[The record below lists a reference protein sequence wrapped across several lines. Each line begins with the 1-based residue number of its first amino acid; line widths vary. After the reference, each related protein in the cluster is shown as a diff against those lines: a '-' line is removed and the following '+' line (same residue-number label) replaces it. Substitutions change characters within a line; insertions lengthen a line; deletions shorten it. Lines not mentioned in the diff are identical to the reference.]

1 MKNAKWLVVLLISF
15 MLLASSVMLLR
26 QPILRYA
33 IDKVTDKL
41 KSKYGADLIV
51 GNAGFTGFRDVYLED
66 VAVIPPNSSDTIFT
80 LKSLKARIS
89 LMKLL
94 KLKVGFKELIVDSV
108 NINLV
113 KLDTVSNYRFLFKTK
128 SDTAQSLNTVMG
140 FNERLSS
147 ILDKVNNVFDEH
159 ITIRKFKVTYKNER
173 SEELVSIPELYFD
186 GKIFQSSIVTASNE
200 GVNTWLAS
208 GVANSS
214 KSEYNFSIRRT
225 SGDAVALPF
234 FDLVDGFKVCFDSA
248 QVKFAADLNADVVPV
263 VSEFN
268 MTNLLVNHWR
278 ISPVDVIMPKLT
290 FNATASFYED
300 SVTLEKGS
308 VFKLKDLPINITV
321 SHSRK
326 EQKVYRLDMDFSVND
341 ANIFFESLPIG
352 MFNSLKGINT
362 SGSLAYKLHFNL
374 PLSNPFQLKFDSK
387 LTGKNF
393 RIKQYGTENFAKLNT
408 PFSYLAMDGDRPVRS
423 FLVGEGNPFFT
434 PLLDVNPYLVNA
446 VLTAEDPSFFNHAG
460 FVEESFRESIATNIK
475 QGRFAR
481 GGSTISMQLVKNVF
495 LSRNK
500 SVSRKLE
507 EALIVWLIEQQRL
520 VSKDRMFEVYLNIIE
535 WGPNVYGIG
544 EASRFYFDKFPR
556 DLNLAESIYLAS
568 IIPHPKYFKYSFDT
582 TGNFK
587 PFMANYF
594 KLVSGRLVKRE
605 KITQSEADSLVPF
618 VKLTGES
625 LNLVVPLDTIPT
637 DTLDLI
643 PQIEN

>member
-26 QPILRYA
+26 QPVLRYA

-113 KLDTVSNYRFLFKTK
+113 KADTVSNYRFLFKTK

-341 ANIFFESLPIG
+341 ANMFFESLPIG

-374 PLSNPFQLKFDSK
+374 PLSNPFQLEFDSK

-434 PLLDVNPYLVNA
+434 PLLDVSPYLVNA

-475 QGRFAR
+475 KGRFAR

-618 VKLTGES
+618 VKLTGEA

>member
-1 MKNAKWLVVLLISF
+1 
-15 MLLASSVMLLR
+15 
-26 QPILRYA
+26 
-33 IDKVTDKL
+33 
-41 KSKYGADLIV
+41 
-51 GNAGFTGFRDVYLED
+51 
-66 VAVIPPNSSDTIFT
+66 
-80 LKSLKARIS
+80 
-89 LMKLL
+89 
-94 KLKVGFKELIVDSV
+94 
-108 NINLV
+108 
-113 KLDTVSNYRFLFKTK
+113 
-128 SDTAQSLNTVMG
+128 
-140 FNERLSS
+140 
-147 ILDKVNNVFDEH
+147 
-159 ITIRKFKVTYKNER
+159 
-173 SEELVSIPELYFD
+173 
-186 GKIFQSSIVTASNE
+186 
-200 GVNTWLAS
+200 
-208 GVANSS
+208 
-214 KSEYNFSIRRT
+214 
-225 SGDAVALPF
+225 
-234 FDLVDGFKVCFDSA
+234 
-248 QVKFAADLNADVVPV
+248 
-263 VSEFN
+263 
-268 MTNLLVNHWR
+268 
-278 ISPVDVIMPKLT
+278 
-290 FNATASFYED
+290 
-300 SVTLEKGS
+300 
-308 VFKLKDLPINITV
+308 
-321 SHSRK
+321 
-326 EQKVYRLDMDFSVND
+326 MDFSVND
-341 ANIFFESLPIG
+341 ANMFFESLPIG

-374 PLSNPFQLKFDSK
+374 PLSNPFQLEFDSK

-434 PLLDVNPYLVNA
+434 PLLDVSPYLVNA

-475 QGRFAR
+475 KGRFAR

-618 VKLTGES
+618 VKLTGEA

>member
-113 KLDTVSNYRFLFKTK
+113 KVDTVSNYRFLFKTK

-200 GVNTWLAS
+200 GVNTWIAS

-308 VFKLKDLPINITV
+308 VFKLKDLPINITA
-321 SHSRK
+321 SNSRK

-341 ANIFFESLPIG
+341 ANMFFESLPIG

-446 VLTAEDPSFFNHAG
+446 ILTAEDPSFFNHAG

-618 VKLTGES
+618 VKLTGEA

>member
-1 MKNAKWLVVLLISF
+1 MKKAKWLVVLLISF

-26 QPILRYA
+26 QPILQFA
-33 IDKVTDKL
+33 ISKVTDKL
-41 KSKYGADLIV
+41 KSKYGANLVV
-51 GNAGFTGFRDVYLED
+51 GNAGFTGFRDVYLEN

-94 KLKVGFKELIVDSV
+94 KLKVGFKELVVDSI

-113 KLDTVSNYRFLFKTK
+113 KVDTVSNYRFLFKTK
-128 SDTAQSLNTVMG
+128 SDTTQNVNTIMG
-140 FNERLSS
+140 FNERLTS

-200 GVNTWLAS
+200 GVNTWIAN
-208 GVANSS
+208 GIANSS
-214 KSEYNFSIRRT
+214 KSEYNFSVKRT

-248 QVKFAADLNADVVPV
+248 QVKFAADINADVVPV
-263 VSEFN
+263 ISEFN

-278 ISPVDVIMPKLT
+278 ISPVDVIMPQLT
-290 FNATASFYED
+290 FNATATFYED

-308 VFKLKDLPINITV
+308 VFKLKDLPINITA

-326 EQKVYRLDMDFSVND
+326 DQKVYRLDMDFSVND

-352 MFNSLKGINT
+352 MFNSLKGISV
-362 SGSLAYKLHFNL
+362 SGTIAYKLHFNL
-374 PLSNPFQLKFDSK
+374 PLADPFKLEFDSK

-408 PFSYLAMDGDRPVRS
+408 PFSYLAMDGDRPMRS

-434 PLLDVNPYLVNA
+434 PLLEVSPYLVSS
-446 VLTAEDPSFFNHAG
+446 VLSAEDPSFFNHAG

-475 QGRFAR
+475 KGRFAR
-481 GGSTISMQLVKNVF
+481 GGSTISMQLVKNAF

-520 VSKDRMFEVYLNIIE
+520 VSKDRMLEVYLNIIE

-544 EASRFYFDKFPR
+544 EASRFYFGKMPR
-556 DLNLAESIYLAS
+556 ELNLAESIYLAS
-568 IIPHPKYFKYSFDT
+568 IIPHPKYFKYSFDA

-594 KLVSGRLVKRE
+594 KSVSGRLVKRE

-618 VKLTGES
+618 VKLTGEA
-625 LNLVVPLDTIPT
+625 LNLVVPFDTIPT

-643 PQIEN
+643 PQIED